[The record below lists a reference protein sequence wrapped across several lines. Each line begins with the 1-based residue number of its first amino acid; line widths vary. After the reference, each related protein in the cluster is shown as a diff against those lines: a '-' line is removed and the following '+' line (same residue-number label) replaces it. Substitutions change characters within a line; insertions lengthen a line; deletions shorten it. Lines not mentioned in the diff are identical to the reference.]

1 MSLTP
6 ETHRELLARLH
17 TLAFEREL
25 AEGQTRSEFAAASDR
40 TKQALSDARQGA
52 IMRFQLDRDN
62 TQREYDAVIAGAQ
75 MQFET
80 LHSSVE
86 SELHWTIEKAR
97 IDCAKTERRAKKK
110 AGEEVWEANTVFEA
124 TQNAP
129 KLQLEQEEKQVDA
142 LIASLKQT
150 LAHANRQLASFRH
163 AGMQRPI
170 PEAAVGEGSEIE
182 AASVDHA
189 LGEGNFALPS
199 EAPTANDTNAMLKL
213 HESAQRAL
221 DQAQALA
228 RPLAA
233 RMLAGGNPLGICLAL
248 TAIFC
253 GTAYLAID
261 NQGWTS
267 WTWLIVGGIGTLV
280 ASATAGIILHRK
292 AATAIAP
299 LYDALYS
306 TLIRGYRSAQTVRR
320 HAKDR
325 CAAESIR
332 IVERRDSELA
342 AAKDKLAASTAAAVS
357 GRDAA
362 ILAARQKHHVRI
374 AELARDRDASIAEAH
389 SSYPPKL
396 EAIREHYQ
404 TTLRAAQDHFHEA
417 TATIRRT
424 HDEDWNS
431 LSTTWQ
437 NSMQQI
443 RQVIEEH
450 HRDSDRYFPAWSNP
464 RWNTWQP
471 PTVPPPALQFGAYQ
485 VDLEAIPAGISGD
498 QRLNGILPTKFVM
511 PAWLP
516 FPQNASLLIKAAGEG
531 RRHAI
536 AAVQSLMLRMLTTIP
551 PSKVR
556 FTIIDPVGLGEN
568 FAGFMHLA
576 DYDEQLVT
584 NRIWTEP
591 QQIEQR
597 LADLT
602 EQMENVIQKY
612 LRNEFK
618 SIDEYNAFAG
628 EVAEP
633 FRVLVVANFP
643 VNFTE
648 NAARR
653 LTSIAT
659 TGARCGV
666 YTLVVND
673 VNQPLPP
680 RFDLRELERSAVTL
694 AWSGQRFVWQDS
706 GLQNYPLQLDKPPS
720 EEQFTRL
727 VHVVGR
733 GAKEAKR
740 VEVPFDYVAPQ
751 RDKWWAGDT
760 SKSIR
765 VPLGRAGATKLQ
777 YLSLGQGTSQ
787 HVLIAGK
794 TGSGKSTLLH
804 ALVTNA
810 SLIYSPDQLEL
821 YLIDFKKGVE
831 FKTYATH
838 LLPHARVIAIESERE
853 FGLSVLEKLDL
864 ELKRRGDLFRDAG
877 VQDLSG
883 YRAAVGLRSM
893 PRLLLVVDEFQ
904 ELFTD
909 DDKLAQD
916 AALLLDRLVRQGRA
930 FGMHVLLGSQ
940 TLGGAYSLARSTIGQ
955 MAVRI
960 ALQCSESDAN
970 LILSEEN
977 SAARLLSR
985 PGEAIYND
993 ANGLVAGNHPF
1004 QVVWLA
1010 DERRE
1015 DYLKNLRVLADK
1027 SVDEGTINVPAPPI
1041 VFEGNV
1047 PSDVTRNRTLAEML
1061 RAVDWPVQ
1069 SMPIHA
1075 WLGDAIAIK
1084 DPTAAVLRPQ
1094 SGSNLL
1100 IVGQR
1105 EEAVLGILA
1114 ASMVG
1119 LAAQHR
1125 PTESTAVES
1134 STFGAGSPAKF
1145 YVLEHDRPTDVP
1157 LVEQIA
1163 DFRGGLAA
1171 FSTILP
1177 HEIHAGGRRDL
1188 PAIVAEIAQQVE
1200 ERQAKQQQTDPAL
1213 YLFICGLG
1221 RFRDLRR
1228 DDSDM
1233 GFSFGS
1239 DEKPPSPTKML
1250 SAILRD
1256 GPAVGVYTIV
1266 WCDSLNS
1273 VNRAFDRQLL
1283 REFGHRVLFQ
1293 MSAGD
1298 SSHLVDSPVASRLG
1312 PHVAYFYNEEEGRL
1326 EKFRPYAWPTMDWL
1340 AAVRERFT
1348 QRSAAEDG

>member
-6 ETHRELLARLH
+6 DTQRELLARLH
-17 TLAFEREL
+17 TLAFERET
-25 AEGQTRSEFAAASDR
+25 AEGQTRSEFETASDR
-40 TKQALSDARQGA
+40 AKQTLSDSRQGA

-62 TQREYDAVIAGAQ
+62 TQREYDAVIAGAN

-80 LHSSVE
+80 LKSGAD
-86 SELHWTIEKAR
+86 SELRHTTEKLQT
-97 IDCAKTERRAKKK
+97 DCVKLERRAKKK
-110 AGEEVWEANTVFEA
+110 ASEETWEANTVFEA

-129 KLQLEQEEKQVDA
+129 KIALDQEEKQIEAVMAA
-142 LIASLKQT
+142 LDQG
-150 LAHANRQLASFRH
+150 LAHANRQLVNFRH
-163 AGMQRPI
+163 SKLQRPK
-170 PEAAVGEGSEIE
+170 PEAPAGEPPAIDG
-182 AASVDHA
+182 AMQK
-189 LGEGNFALPS
+189 L
-199 EAPTANDTNAMLKL
+199 NDTVPQVREQL
-213 HESAQRAL
+213 
-221 DQAQALA
+221 QALA

-233 RMLAGGNPLGICLAL
+233 RMLVGGTPFGMFLLLAGV
-248 TAIFC
+248 FC
-253 GTAYLAID
+253 GLGYLIFGT
-261 NQGWTS
+261 NNWTS
-267 WTWLIVGGIGTLV
+267 WTWLIVGGVATLIAAIAGGIFLYRKATAAITPLYENFYATLV
-280 ASATAGIILHRK
+280 AAQDLKR
-292 AATAIAP
+292 AALA
-299 LYDALYS
+299 
-306 TLIRGYRSAQTVRR
+306 
-320 HAKDR
+320 HAKEK
-325 CAAESIR
+325 CAAESKR
-332 IVERRDSELA
+332 IVEHRDNELRSSKEKYESTKA
-342 AAKDKLAASTAAAVS
+342 ALTSQ
-357 GRDAA
+357 RDAA
-362 ILAARQKHHVRI
+362 LQAAQQKYKDRL
-374 AELARDRDASIAEAH
+374 AELTRDRDTAIADAH
-389 SSYPPKL
+389 ATYPPKL
-396 EAIREHYQ
+396 ETIRERYQ
-404 TTLRAAQDHFHEA
+404 TTLHAAQDTFNSTTES
-417 TATIRRT
+417 IRRE
-424 HDEDWNS
+424 HDEAWNS
-431 LSTTWQ
+431 LSTGWR
-437 NSMQQI
+437 NSMQQV
-443 RQVIEEH
+443 RQVVEEH
-450 HRDSDRYFPAWSNP
+450 HRESDKYFPAWNNP
-464 RWNTWQP
+464 QWNTWQP
-471 PTVPPPALQFGAYQ
+471 PTAPPPALQFGAYQ
-485 VDLEAIPAGISGD
+485 VDLSTIPAGISGD
-498 QRLNGILPTKFVM
+498 DRLNGILPTKFAM

-516 FPQNASLLIKAAGEG
+516 FPRNSSLLIKAAGEG

-536 AAVQSLMLRMLTTIP
+536 AAVQALMLRMLTTIP

-666 YTLVVND
+666 YTLVIND

-680 RFDLRELERSAVTL
+680 RFDMKDLEKNAVTL
-694 AWSGQRFVWQDS
+694 AWSGQRFVWQDQ
-706 GLQNYPLQLDKPPS
+706 GLQNYPLALDKPPS

-751 RDKWWAGDT
+751 RDKWWEGDT
-760 SKSIR
+760 GKNFR

-777 YLSLGQGTSQ
+777 YMNLGQGTSQ

-810 SLIYSPDQLEL
+810 ALMYSPDQLEL

-838 LLPHARVIAIESERE
+838 SLPHARVIAIESERE
-853 FGLSVLEKLDL
+853 FGLSVLEKLDV
-864 ELKRRGDLFRDAG
+864 ELRRRGDLFRDAG
-877 VQDLSG
+877 VQDLNG
-883 YRAAVGLRSM
+883 YRAAVGARSM

-955 MAVRI
+955 MAVRV
-960 ALQCSESDAN
+960 ALQCSEADAN

-1004 QVVWLA
+1004 QVVWLS

-1015 DYLKNLRVLADK
+1015 EYLIELRELADK
-1027 SVDEGTINVPAPPI
+1027 EVAADRINVPTPPI
-1041 VFEGNV
+1041 VFEGNI
-1047 PSDVTRNRTLAEML
+1047 PSDLTRNRALSEML
-1061 RAVDWPVQ
+1061 RAADWPVQ
-1069 SMPIHA
+1069 STPIHA

-1100 IVGQR
+1100 VVGQR
-1105 EEAVLGILA
+1105 EESVLGMLA
-1114 ASMVG
+1114 ASFVS

-1125 PTESTAVES
+1125 PTTTGASGTA
-1134 STFGAGSPAKF
+1134 TFAAGSPAKF
-1145 YVLEHDRPTDVP
+1145 YILEHDRPTDVP
-1157 LVEQIA
+1157 LGEPLA
-1163 DFRGGLAA
+1163 DFRSGLSA

-1188 PAIVAEIAQQVE
+1188 PAIVAEVAKQVD
-1200 ERQAKQQQTDPAL
+1200 ERQTKEQQTDPAI
-1213 YLFICGLG
+1213 YLFINDLG

-1228 DDSDM
+1228 DDNDM
-1233 GFSFGS
+1233 GFSFGGE
-1239 DEKPPSPTKML
+1239 DKPPSPAKML
-1250 SAILRD
+1250 ATILRD

-1273 VNRAFDRQLL
+1273 VNRSFDRQLL
-1283 REFGHRVLFQ
+1283 REFGLRILFQ
-1293 MSAGD
+1293 MSAND
-1298 SSHLVDSPVASRLG
+1298 SSHLIDSPLASRLG
-1312 PHVAYFYNEEEGRL
+1312 PHVAFFHNEEEGRL
-1326 EKFRPYAWPTMDWL
+1326 EKFRPYAWPTLDWL
-1340 AAVRERFT
+1340 AAVQERFT
-1348 QRSAAEDG
+1348 QRSTSEK

>member
-6 ETHRELLARLH
+6 DTHRELLAKLH
-17 TLAFEREL
+17 SQAFERET
-25 AEGQTRSEFAAASDR
+25 AEGQTRAEFESASQR
-40 TKQALSDARQGA
+40 AKQALSDSRQAA
-52 IMRFQLDRDN
+52 ISRFQLDRDS
-62 TQREYDAVIAGAQ
+62 TQREYDAVVAGAK

-80 LHSSVE
+80 LQAQAE
-86 SELHWTIEKAR
+86 SELRHSAEKAR
-97 IDCAKTERRAKKK
+97 AEFAKAERRAKKK
-110 AGEEVWEANTVFEA
+110 LAEETWEANTVYEA
-124 TQNAP
+124 THHAP
-129 KLQLEQEEKQVDA
+129 KLQLEQEEKQIEA
-142 LIASLKQT
+142 LSAVLDQA
-150 LAHANRQLASFRH
+150 LAQANRLLANYRH
-163 AGMQRPI
+163 AKMQRPKADV
-170 PEAAVGEGSEIE
+170 PAGEVPAIDG
-182 AASVDHA
+182 
-189 LGEGNFALPS
+189 
-199 EAPTANDTNAMLKL
+199 AMLKL
-213 HESAQRAL
+213 HESVQQAR
-221 DQAQALA
+221 DQLQALQ

-233 RMLAGGNPLGICLAL
+233 RMLVGGNPFGMLLLLA
-248 TAIFC
+248 AIFC
-253 GTAYLAID
+253 GLGYLIFGTQ
-261 NQGWTS
+261 NWTS
-267 WTWLIVGGIGTLV
+267 WTWLIVGGIFTLA
-280 ASATAGIILHRK
+280 ASIAGGIFLYRK
-292 AATAIAP
+292 ATQAIAP
-299 LYDALYS
+299 LYNELHS
-306 TLIRGYRSAQTVRR
+306 TLIAGQDYRRAALEQAKQRSA
-320 HAKDR
+320 
-325 CAAESIR
+325 AETKR
-332 IVERRDSELA
+332 IVERREQELKA
-342 AAKDKLAASTAAAVS
+342 AREKFEATTAAAVCQ
-357 GRDAA
+357 RDAA
-362 ILAARQKHHVRI
+362 LETAQKKRHERI
-374 AELARDRDASIAEAH
+374 AELTREREAALAEAH
-389 SSYPPKL
+389 ATYPPKL
-396 EAIREHYQ
+396 EAIRERYQ
-404 TTLRAAQDHFHEA
+404 AALHAAQDHFNHA
-417 TATIRRT
+417 TVTIRRE
-424 HDEDWNS
+424 HDEAWNS
-431 LSTTWQ
+431 LATSWRT
-437 NSMQQI
+437 SSQQI
-443 RQVIEEH
+443 RQVVEEH
-450 HRDSDRYFPAWSNP
+450 HRESDKFFPAWQNP
-464 RWNTWQP
+464 QWNTWQP
-471 PTVPPPALQFGAYQ
+471 PTTPPPALQFGAYQ
-485 VDLEAIPAGISGD
+485 VDLSTIPAGISSD
-498 QRLNGILPTKFVM
+498 ERLNGILPNKFVM

-516 FPQNASLLIKAAGEG
+516 FPRNASLLIKAAGEG

-536 AAVQSLMLRMLTTIP
+536 AAVQALMLRMLTTIP
-551 PSKVR
+551 PIKVR

-597 LADLT
+597 LADMT

-666 YTLVVND
+666 YTLIIND

-680 RFDLRELERSAVTL
+680 RFDMKDLERNAVTL
-694 AWSGQRFVWQDS
+694 AWSGQRFVWQDPA
-706 GLQNYPLQLDKPPS
+706 LQAYPLQLDKPPP

-751 RDKWWAGDT
+751 RDKWWEGDT
-760 SKSIR
+760 GKNFR

-777 YLSLGQGTSQ
+777 YLNLGQGTSQ
-787 HVLIAGK
+787 HTLIAGK

-810 SLIYSPDQLEL
+810 SLMYSPDQLEL

-838 LLPHARVIAIESERE
+838 SLPHARVIAIESERE
-853 FGLSVLEKLDL
+853 FGLSVLEKLDT

-877 VQDLSG
+877 VQDLAG
-883 YRAAVGLRSM
+883 YRAAVGQRSM

-960 ALQCSESDAN
+960 ALQCSEADAH

-993 ANGLVAGNHPF
+993 ANGLVQGNHPF
-1004 QVVWLA
+1004 QVVWLS

-1015 DYLKNLRVLADK
+1015 DYLQELRELADK
-1027 SVDEGTINVPAPPI
+1027 HIEAGTINVPTPPI

-1047 PSDVTRNRTLAEML
+1047 PSNLSRNGQLSDLL
-1061 RAVDWPVQ
+1061 RAADWPLQ
-1069 SMPIHA
+1069 STPIHA

-1100 IVGQR
+1100 VVGQR
-1105 EEAVLGILA
+1105 EEAVLGMVA
-1114 ASMVG
+1114 ASMVS

-1125 PTESTAVES
+1125 PSTTGAEGAA
-1134 STFGAGSPAKF
+1134 TFAAGSPAKF
-1145 YVLEHDRPTDVP
+1145 YILEHDRPTDVALGEP
-1157 LVEQIA
+1157 LA
-1163 DFRGGLAA
+1163 DYRSGLSA

-1177 HEIHAGGRRDL
+1177 HEIHAAGRRDL
-1188 PAIVAEIAQQVE
+1188 PALIAEVAKQVE
-1200 ERQAKQQQTDPAL
+1200 ERQTKEQQTDPAV
-1213 YLFICGLG
+1213 YLVICDLG

-1228 DDSDM
+1228 DENDM
-1233 GFSFGS
+1233 GFSFGG
-1239 DEKPPSPTKML
+1239 DDKPPSPAKQL
-1250 SAILRD
+1250 ANILRD

-1273 VNRAFDRQLL
+1273 VNRSFDRQLL
-1283 REFGHRVLFQ
+1283 REFGLRVLFQ
-1293 MSAGD
+1293 MSAND
-1298 SSHLVDSPVASRLG
+1298 SSHLIDSPLASRLG
-1312 PHVAYFYNEEEGRL
+1312 PHVALFHNEEEGRL
-1326 EKFRPYAWPTMDWL
+1326 EKFRPYAWPTMEWL
-1340 AAVRERFT
+1340 SEVQERFT
-1348 QRSAAEDG
+1348 LRSAAGDG